1 MKDTIIF
8 DLDGTLLNTLD
19 DILDGVNHALYK
31 FNLPSI
37 TDNECKSFIGNG
49 PKMLIKR
56 SVKDRIDLLEDVYN
70 EYLIYYD
77 THNDIKTSPYPGVM
91 DMLECLHKK
100 GYKLAI
106 VSNKQDSA
114 VKLMADRYFK
124 SMFDF
129 VIGSKESLGKKP
141 QPDMVFEAI
150 KQLNTNLERSYYIGD
165 SDVDIKTASNSN
177 IDSIM
182 VSWGFRD
189 KKTLLDNGATLIVDT
204 TNELMDIIMKR
215 D

>member
-19 DILDGVNHALYK
+19 DILDGVNHSLNKYS
-31 FNLPSI
+31 LPSI
-37 TDNECKSFIGNG
+37 TLKECRSFIGNG
-49 PKMLIKR
+49 PQMLIKR
-56 SVKDRIDLLEDVYN
+56 SLKDRTDLFEEVYN
-70 EYLIYYD
+70 EYLSYYD

-91 DMLECLHKK
+91 DMLKELHDK

-114 VKLMADRYFK
+114 VKIMADRYFEAI
-124 SMFDF
+124 FDF
-129 VIGSKESLGKKP
+129 TIGSKDNLNKKP
-141 QPDMVFEAI
+141 APDMVFEAVR
-150 KQLNTNLERSYYIGD
+150 QLNTTVERSYYVGD

-177 IDSIM
+177 IDSII

-189 KKTLLDNGATLIVDT
+189 KNILLNNGAKLIVDT
-204 TNELMDIIMKR
+204 TSELMDIIMKK